1 MDGAVV
7 LVIRDLVT
15 VLVAVTDVPY
25 PITVLVF
32 LIKVRVNRAVV
43 FLVRDGVPVV
53 VTITGVADPI
63 AVAVLLL
70 LLGDVWAEI
79 FGVDDLISVAVI
91 AGVTALTLAYIGV
104 RAAIVGVVSTD
115 DVPFVVN
122 PMVALGPVDR
132 FIDAFANTGRY
143 VALSLVPGPFSADYA
158 FDAIPVG
165 GGRAWSF
172 VALGVTTTAAVVLA
186 AVRARTTAPH
196 LTWLGLWF
204 LGAAAF
210 VSNGPFLLPSIFAER
225 MFYAATIPG
234 CALLGLALVALVEH
248 APRWRLPIRV
258 TVALLVGLQTI
269 SCWYHAGR
277 WRDEATL
284 FEASLVAAP
293 RNARLREFAARAAI
307 DNNDPVRALAHLER
321 ALAIEP
327 ERVRALAL
335 HGVVLDMLGEPKR
348 AVSSFR
354 EAMRINPTDGEPADL
369 FIQFLLRYGHLAQA
383 RAVYETHRTSRGG
396 TPDPGVQD
404 PALRPRNTPTP

>member
-1 MDGAVV
+1 M
-7 LVIRDLVT
+7 L
-15 VLVAVTDVPY
+15 
-25 PITVLVF
+25 
-32 LIKVRVNRAVV
+32 
-43 FLVRDGVPVV
+43 
-53 VTITGVADPI
+53 
-63 AVAVLLL
+63 
-70 LLGDVWAEI
+70 
-79 FGVDDLISVAVI
+79 
-91 AGVTALTLAYIGV
+91 AGLQALH
-104 RAAIVGVVSTD
+104 
-115 DVPFVVN
+115 
-122 PMVALGPVDR
+122 
-132 FIDAFANTGRY
+132 
-143 VALSLVPGPFSADYA
+143 
-158 FDAIPVG
+158 
-165 GGRAWSF
+165 
-172 VALGVTTTAAVVLA
+172 
-186 AVRARTTAPH
+186 AR
-196 LTWLGLWF
+196 LGL
-204 LGAAAF
+204 
-210 VSNGPFLLPSIFAER
+210 VER
-225 MFYAATIPG
+225 
-234 CALLGLALVALVEH
+234 

-269 SCWYHAGR
+269 SSWYHAGR

-335 HGVVLDMLGEPKR
+335 HGVVLDMFGEPER

-369 FIQFLLRYGHLAQA
+369 FIQFLLRYGHRAQA